1 LVIATTKG
9 FKMTYIKMKQTRK
22 VSECGYI
29 VRQLEEGVV
38 YDLRESAARECFREG
53 WGAKPTEAEIV
64 EYEVKKNNVA
74 AAISSF
80 GDDYVNMINSVRV

>member
-1 LVIATTKG
+1 
-9 FKMTYIKMKQTRK
+9 MTYIKMNQSRK

-53 WGAKPTEAEIV
+53 WGSKPTESEIA
-64 EYEVKKNNVA
+64 EYELKKSEVA
-74 AAISSF
+74 AVISDF
-80 GDDYVNMINSVRV
+80 GSSYIGMMNAAYKERSV